1 MIAFRC
7 LWRLV
12 KIQRVLLAYG
22 LDEFLPGRI
31 GRVWRWIGILVGAK
45 QRVALTR
52 GERLRCALEEL
63 GPIYVK
69 FGQALSTRPDL
80 LPDDIAEE
88 LAKLQDRVPPFPGAQ
103 ARRMIEAELGAK
115 VTEVFAEFDEV
126 PLASASIAQVH
137 PAKLR
142 DGSEVVVKVLRPGVE
157 DKVRQDLAL
166 LAALARIATRLMPQ
180 VRRLRPSE
188 VVAEFEKT
196 LYDELDLMREAANAA
211 QLRRNM
217 QDLNEAANAAE
228 LRRHFEGS
236 DLLYIPRVYWDW
248 TRPRVLVLERIR
260 GIPVSERRA
269 LEQAGVDLKLL
280 AERGVE
286 IFFTQVL
293 RDNFFHADMHPGNVL
308 VDPTR
313 PARYLAVDFGQVASL
328 AEEDQYYLAA
338 NLLAFFNRDYR
349 KVARL
354 HIESGWVPPTTRADE
369 FEAAV
374 RAVCEPIFAKPLGEI
389 SYGRLLWRLFQTARR
404 FDMEV
409 QPQLVLLQ
417 KTLLQIE
424 GLGRQ
429 LYPELDLWQTAK
441 PFLKAWFRQRTH
453 PKALLSQAYSQLP
466 LLAEELSTMPA
477 WTIRALRQL
486 KAGEFSLERHAREL
500 SGQLERNQRRTVC
513 AIWGAALLLSGTW
526 LLGQGWP
533 LIAWLMAVIGGAL
546 LGRAWK

>member
-1 MIAFRC
+1 MTAFRC
-7 LWRLV
+7 LWRLF

-22 LDEFLPGRI
+22 LDEFLPRRI
-31 GRVWRWIGILVGAK
+31 GRVWRWIGMLVGAK
-45 QRVALTR
+45 QRLALTR
-52 GERLRCALEEL
+52 GERLRRALEEL

-80 LPDDIAEE
+80 LPDDLAEE
-88 LAKLQDRVPPFPGAQ
+88 LAKLQDRVPPFPGVQ

-115 VTEVFAEFDEV
+115 VTEIFAQFDEV

-137 PAKLR
+137 PARLR

-157 DKVRQDLAL
+157 DKIRQDLEL
-166 LAALARIATRLMPQ
+166 VAALARFMVRLVPQ
-180 VRRLRPSE
+180 ARRLRPRE

-211 QLRRNM
+211 
-217 QDLNEAANAAE
+217 E
-228 LRRHFEGS
+228 LRRHFEDS
-236 DLLYIPRVYWDW
+236 ELLYVPRVYWDW

-260 GIPVSERRA
+260 GIPVADRSA
-269 LEQAGVDLKLL
+269 LIEAGVDLKLL

-293 RDNFFHADMHPGNVL
+293 RDNFFHADMHPGNVF

-313 PARYLAVDFGQVASL
+313 AARYLAVDFGQVASL
-328 AEEDQYYLAA
+328 SEADQYYLAA
-338 NLLAFFNRDYR
+338 NLLAFFNRDWR

-441 PFLKAWFRQRTH
+441 PFLEAWFRKRIHLRTLFDRSCDQWLVW
-453 PKALLSQAYSQLP
+453 AEQLP
-466 LLAEELSTMPA
+466 QVPTL
-477 WTIRALRQL
+477 ALRLLQEASRGELKVQWQAKELTEL
-486 KAGEFSLERHAREL
+486 KA
-500 SGQLERNQRRTVC
+500 QLQRNHRRMVA
-513 AIWGAALLLSGTW
+513 AIG
-526 LLGQGWP
+526 
-533 LIAWLMAVIGGAL
+533 GGAL
-546 LGRAWK
+546 LISASVLIGQGIGLPLSWGLAGLGGVLMTGAWWRAG